1 MGVNMKKRIQTEL
14 ITMEEGSQAGIE
26 VVLVSVLNADKVTA
40 YDKETNT
47 AYLQVTKESA
57 RQLANELLALAEG
70 V

>member
-1 MGVNMKKRIQTEL
+1 MKKRIQTEL

-70 V
+70 EV